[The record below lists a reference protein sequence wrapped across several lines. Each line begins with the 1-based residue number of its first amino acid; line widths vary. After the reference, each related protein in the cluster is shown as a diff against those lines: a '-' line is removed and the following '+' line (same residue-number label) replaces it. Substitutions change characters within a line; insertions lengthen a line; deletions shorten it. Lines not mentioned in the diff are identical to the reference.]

1 MIINLYKLYKK
12 ADVTSPLYIEFCRPD
27 GNVIFFRT
35 LYSKLLRIDHVVS
48 VVSEVNERTKI
59 IGIGIVAN
67 ITDDLTYIDYE
78 VIDNKEPDAWL
89 RLLQNDKRMLNKTY
103 VVPTVYKGYLDEEK
117 HNRPSDKRNS
127 SN

>member
-1 MIINLYKLYKK
+1 M
-12 ADVTSPLYIEFCRPD
+12 
-27 GNVIFFRT
+27 IFFRT